1 MRDALARCG
10 QESFIGR
17 VVCEQRV
24 TFRYCN
30 GYWGKVAQCPEGRN
44 PNAGR

>member
-1 MRDALARCG
+1 MSDALARCA

-24 TFRYCN
+24 RFRYCD
-30 GYWGKVAQCPEGRN
+30 GYSGKVAQCPDAQN
-44 PNAGR
+44 PNPGR